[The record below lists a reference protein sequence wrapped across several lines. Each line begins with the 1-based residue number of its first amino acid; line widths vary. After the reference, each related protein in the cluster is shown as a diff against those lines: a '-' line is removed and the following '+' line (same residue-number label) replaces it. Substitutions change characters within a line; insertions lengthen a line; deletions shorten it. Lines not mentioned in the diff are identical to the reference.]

1 MSGWWEVKLRIL
13 NLTINIGPRSLD
25 KNFRLPYAS
34 YVMILDM
41 ISSTKKSEG
50 LFDRWTQHDNSCYA
64 ERENNKKNKKV
75 SPIKLLLLGSL
86 IYLGKG
92 WMFDDMRAVTYIS
105 RDVHRKFF
113 HQFVSFGAT
122 VLYPTYVSVP
132 QTVEELQDC
141 GNEYNIAG
149 FLGCIGSTDAAHIPL
164 EKVCVSLRQAHLGFK
179 SKSTIRTYNLSYKQS
194 SEKNLAHNIRPPRW
208 ME

>member
-1 MSGWWEVKLRIL
+1 
-13 NLTINIGPRSLD
+13 
-25 KNFRLPYAS
+25 
-34 YVMILDM
+34 MILDM
-41 ISSTKKSEG
+41 ISSKKSEG

-113 HQFVSFGAT
+113 HQFVTFGAT

-179 SKSTIRTYNLSYKQS
+179 SKSTIRTYNLTYKQS